1 MNVFQHDW
9 HIRGQFEHNTNV
21 TSAMC
26 DSVCKTFLK
35 QKTTPSST
43 EPCRDTQ
50 NVSTSNINLLCPF
63 TGRAK
68 SHIHNFPPYL
78 ESTLHHHCC
87 PHASSFLTYTSKANL
102 QSLQGNT
109 PYTLQY
115 LCISQ
120 TITCMKLCHGFYLL
134 LSLFKCVADKVWVL
148 CPNSTFSHNPDN
160 FCYITSHTT
169 VNFKDIYVIL

>member
-1 MNVFQHDW
+1 MPSRCTTEVLRNDYSEFCYSSCFDNTNVFQHDW

-87 PHASSFLTYTSKANL
+87 PHASTFLTYTSKANL

-115 LCISQ
+115 LCVSQ
-120 TITCMKLCHGFYLL
+120 TIYIHETVPWLL
-134 LSLFKCVADKVWVL
+134 
-148 CPNSTFSHNPDN
+148 PTFA
-160 FCYITSHTT
+160 T
-169 VNFKDIYVIL
+169 V